1 VPLPRTVGPQYA
13 ALGLHEPT
21 TAESGPASADVPRPL
36 APNLTFQSFDVEDTT
51 ATHVQLR
58 VISNQCT
65 GGPAYQGDPD
75 ADPANDSDC
84 TSGSDEDMVVRAAEL
99 QVFGQ

>member
-1 VPLPRTVGPQYA
+1 MAHPLPNPPRYAGKARRT
-13 ALGLHEPT
+13 
-21 TAESGPASADVPRPL
+21 
-36 APNLTFQSFDVEDTT
+36 APDLQFAGFDVRDTT

-65 GGPAYQGDPD
+65 GAPIYQGDPD

-84 TSGSDEDMVVRAAEL
+84 SRGSDEDQVVRAAEL
-99 QVFGQ
+99 QVFSR